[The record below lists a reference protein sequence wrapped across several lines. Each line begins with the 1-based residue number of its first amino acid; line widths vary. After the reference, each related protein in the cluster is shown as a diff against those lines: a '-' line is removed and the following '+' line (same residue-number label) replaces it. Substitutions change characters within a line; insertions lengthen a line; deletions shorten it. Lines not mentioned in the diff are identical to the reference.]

1 MIGSRCDTAANG
13 LDDRDCNFVFVVVD
27 SVSRLRRDG
36 TLDVADGRVGSA
48 RDRVR

>member
-27 SVSRLRRDG
+27 SVSRLFRA
-36 TLDVADGRVGSA
+36 LDVADGRVGGA